1 MKILIVSQYFW
12 PENFRLNDLCREL
25 VLRGHEV
32 TVLTGKPNYPRGKI
46 FAEYIINP
54 DQFSFYNGVK
64 IKRVPI
70 IPRGNTKKSLLFN
83 YLSYML
89 SASTYGFWLLR
100 NNRFDAVFVCQ
111 LSPATVAVP
120 GLVLSK
126 FYRVPLVMWVL
137 DLWPD
142 SLEAVGIIKNKRI
155 LNIISLG
162 MRTIYNKCKIVFVQS
177 QSFENRIKTVVSPNT
192 QVLYVPTW
200 AEDEFSVKNSR
211 SNEFPNLKNEFVVTF
226 AGNIGKAQ
234 DLDCIL
240 NAAKILKTQP
250 NIKFWIIGDGRDFS
264 RVRNLVKKYN
274 LTETVKLL
282 GHHPLEKMPEFYEK
296 SNALLVTLQD
306 KPIFA
311 ATVPGKLQSYLSYGK
326 PIIGAINGD
335 ARSIIETSESGVCV
349 SAGDHEALA
358 NAVLEVS
365 KLTHEQ
371 QKQLGENGAEF
382 YRRNFAKT
390 IVIDKFEKNLVETV
404 RKYN

>member
-264 RVRNLVKKYN
+264 RVRNLVKKCN

>member
-70 IPRGNTKKSLLFN
+70 IPRGNTKKSLIFN

>member
-46 FAEYIINP
+46 FDEYIINP

-70 IPRGNTKKSLLFN
+70 IPRGNTKKSLIFN
-83 YLSYML
+83 YISYML
-89 SASTYGFWLLR
+89 SASTYGLWLLR
-100 NNRFDAVFVCQ
+100 NNKFDAVFVCQ

-126 FYRVPLVMWVL
+126 FHRVPLVMWVL

-162 MRTIYNKCKIVFVQS
+162 MRTIYNNCKIVFVQS
-177 QSFENRIKTVVSPNT
+177 QSFKNRIKTVVSPNT

-200 AEDEFSVKNSR
+200 AEDEFSAKNSR
-211 SNEFPNLKNEFVVTF
+211 SNEFPNLKNEFVITF

-240 NAAKILKTQP
+240 NTAKILKTQP

-264 RVRNLVKKYN
+264 RVKNLVKKYN

-296 SNALLVTLQD
+296 STALLVTLQD
-306 KPIFA
+306 RPIFA

-335 ARSIIETSESGVCV
+335 ARSIIETSKSGVCV

-390 IVIDKFEKNLVETV
+390 IVIDKFEKNLIETV

>member
-70 IPRGNTKKSLLFN
+70 IPRGNTKKSLIFN

-264 RVRNLVKKYN
+264 RVRNLVKKCN

>member
-12 PENFRLNDLCREL
+12 PENFRLNDLCREF
-25 VLRGHEV
+25 VLRGHDV

-54 DQFSFYNGVK
+54 DQFSSYNGVK

-70 IPRGNTKKSLLFN
+70 IPRGNTKKSLILN
-83 YLSYML
+83 YISYMF
-89 SASTYGFWLLR
+89 SASIYGFWLLR
-100 NNRFDAVFVCQ
+100 NHKFDTVFVCQ

-120 GLVLSK
+120 GLVMSK
-126 FYRVPLVMWVL
+126 FRRVPLVMWVL

-155 LNIISLG
+155 LNIISAG
-162 MRTIYNKCKIVFVQS
+162 MRTIYNNCKIVFVQS

-211 SNEFPNLKNEFVVTF
+211 DNKLPNLKNEFVITF

-240 NAAKILKTQP
+240 NTAKILKTQP

-264 RVRNLVKKYN
+264 RAKNLVKKYN

-306 KPIFA
+306 RPIFA

-358 NAVLEVS
+358 HAVLEVS
-365 KLTHEQ
+365 KLSHEQ
-371 QKQLGENGAEF
+371 QKQLGENGIKF

-390 IVIDKFEKNLVETV
+390 TVIDKFEKSLIEIVQKDN
-404 RKYN
+404 